1 MRLGKDSLSSASGLV
16 CDLDSS
22 YRSAYLLRVGMSHR
36 ASLGASLANGI
47 CVFWENEL
55 KPAQSKK
62 PSSAVRTGPIEKKR

>member
-1 MRLGKDSLSSASGLV
+1 
-16 CDLDSS
+16 
-22 YRSAYLLRVGMSHR
+22 MSHR

-47 CVFWENEL
+47 CVCWENEL